1 MRTCRTVSCGVLLGA
16 LGSLACA
23 SAPPAW
29 VGLSPSDTYAEAV
42 SALEE
47 GDHAGGRAELF
58 RVLEVCG
65 TSALGERAAVA
76 LMADALDP
84 RHPDLDLS
92 ASLSHSYLSQPY
104 RTPWAERVATS
115 TYLVSLNLGG
125 SVDTSAT
132 ILRSADPG
140 EFPAECGGDSPS
152 PTWRE
157 PAPIPELS
165 AQSVAGRLR
174 ELERSV
180 EALEV
185 ELARVRETLRP

>member
-16 LGSLACA
+16 MGSMACA

-29 VGLSPSDTYAEAV
+29 EGLSPSDTYAAAV
-42 SALEE
+42 AALDE
-47 GDHAGGRAELF
+47 GDNARGRAELV

-115 TYLVSLNLGG
+115 AYLVSLNLGG
-125 SVDTSAT
+125 SVDASAE

-140 EFPAECGGDSPS
+140 EFPAECGGNSPS
-152 PTWRE
+152 PTWQE

-180 EALEV
+180 EALEA